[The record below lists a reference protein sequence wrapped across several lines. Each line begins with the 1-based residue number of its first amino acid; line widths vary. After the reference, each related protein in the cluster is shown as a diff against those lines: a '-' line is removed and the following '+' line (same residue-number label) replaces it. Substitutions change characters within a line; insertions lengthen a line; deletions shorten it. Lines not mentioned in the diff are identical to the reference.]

1 MLNALRKRGDASS
14 DYDATKVNPDEFV
27 DSETLLRPGGINES
41 NSPYY
46 VTVDADGTKHTVLYD
61 PEAVREIIFKER
73 YPKVKFTE
81 SIIYDSKSSDLML
94 PESADPVAL
103 EILGGGKKSLVSYF
117 EHFSER
123 CCAGLSNIY
132 TPEIKF
138 GESYYFT
145 LTQHD
150 LPYRFSEGDSRFLL
164 IRLPDL
170 EKESIPLRIRS
181 FIRKHASK
189 NIEKGV
195 FFLQLVTLNL
205 DKEPVRIMTGP
216 LLEFQDETW
225 TTHAYLQGIFSLS
238 QTKELDERYVL
249 INTTKQVLNSSS
261 TIEVAATEDDEAK
274 TVFLRHMNEGS
285 FQIEILDLQ

>member
-1 MLNALRKRGDASS
+1 MLNALKRRGGKSS

-27 DSETLLRPGGINES
+27 DSETLMRPGGLNEA

-46 VTVDADGTKHTVLYD
+46 VTVDADGTTHTVLYD
-61 PEAVREIIFKER
+61 PDEVREIIFQER
-73 YPKVKFTE
+73 YPKIKFTE
-81 SIIYDSKSSDLML
+81 SVIYDSKSSDLAL
-94 PESADPVAL
+94 PESADPIAIA
-103 EILGGGKKSLVSYF
+103 ILGGKKQPIVSYF
-117 EHFSER
+117 QNFSER
-123 CCAGLSNIY
+123 CCAGLSNIT

-145 LTQHD
+145 LTEND
-150 LPYRFSEGDSRFLL
+150 LPYRFSEGDSRFLM

-170 EKESIPLRIRS
+170 EKESIPVRIRS

-195 FFLQLVTLNL
+195 FFFQLITLDL
-205 DKEPVRIMTGP
+205 DKEPVRVMTGP

-238 QTKELDERYVL
+238 QTKELDERYIL
-249 INTTKQVLNSSS
+249 INTTKEVLNSSS
-261 TIEVAATEDDEAK
+261 TIEIPATEDEKEK

-285 FQIEILDLQ
+285 FQIEILELQ